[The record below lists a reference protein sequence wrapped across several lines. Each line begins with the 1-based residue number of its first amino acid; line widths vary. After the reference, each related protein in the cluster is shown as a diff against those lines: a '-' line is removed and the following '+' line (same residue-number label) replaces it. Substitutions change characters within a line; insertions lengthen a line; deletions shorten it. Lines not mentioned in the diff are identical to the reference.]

1 MAMMIAE
8 YEDEYICDMAQYYH
22 VYDYQSLPIETVITL
37 SAGLPLES
45 RVMRKMSKQ
54 NATTTELLLAMI
66 CDDLNAYLWSMT
78 KDAKH
83 GKNRPKSLVE
93 ELSGLDNKKE
103 KNKGF
108 ASSNA
113 YEEARARILGRANN
127 NG

>member
-22 VYDYQSLPIETVITL
+22 IYDYESLPIDTVITL

-45 RVMRKMSKQ
+45 RTMRKISKQ

-78 KDAKH
+78 KDAKY
-83 GKNRPKSLVE
+83 GKNRPKSIVE
-93 ELSGLDNKKE
+93 ELTGLDKKRE

-108 ASSNA
+108 ASSTA
-113 YEEARARILGRANN
+113 YEEARARILGRANK